1 MMCTPRHLRVSG
13 NKQELVQ
20 RLVQAGWTADCG
32 VKPVPKRR
40 RTAAAAA
47 QPPVEEAEDEHGE
60 EARTGCFGD
69 QSGFTSDEEED
80 REIELESESSY
91 SDDNGD
97 VPVKILAE
105 DDAAGTVVVQW
116 ADGGTSSFSKEECE
130 RDAAF
135 RKIWSDWL
143 RRSD

>member
-97 VPVKILAE
+97 VPVKIWHRRGGVGRRWHVELLQGGVR
-105 DDAAGTVVVQW
+105 AGCGLSQ
-116 ADGGTSSFSKEECE
+116 DLE
-130 RDAAF
+130 
-135 RKIWSDWL
+135 
-143 RRSD
+143 